1 MLTLETIR
9 LKRKRATIVRQVEST
24 MIWDIR
30 LEVDSEETKKET
42 DVEKSWHY
50 NHSGMLK
57 A

>member
-9 LKRKRATIVRQVEST
+9 LERKRATIVRQVEST

-42 DVEKSWHY
+42 DVEKSWHCG
-50 NHSGMLK
+50 HSNIL
-57 A
+57 